1 MLLSQNDDGALFIVM
16 TNVIFK
22 SSLELIIDR
31 FKSKQMFTLN
41 KFEWIKVYQEQWNK
55 NHKFVSTETH

>member
-41 KFEWIKVYQEQWNK
+41 KIRMN
-55 NHKFVSTETH
+55 